1 MCSWNKSYTVN
12 FSDLLPQV
20 FDGSV
25 TRSFRSKNYQ
35 AFEFGLDHLNN
46 DGNYILSELQRLD
59 RQFDLVILT
68 EYYFEGIVLLADL
81 LCDGFTNFKFC
92 LFCHYFGTW
101 PLFRYMTTI
110 WVFRRFSLRST
121 IKTFS

>member
-1 MCSWNKSYTVN
+1 M
-12 FSDLLPQV
+12 
-20 FDGSV
+20 

-81 LCDGFTNFKFC
+81 LCDGFTNFKFKANYDS
-92 LFCHYFGTW
+92 LSFCHYFGTW
-101 PLFRYMTTI
+101 PLFWYVTTI
-110 WVFRRFSLRST
+110 WTLCRFSSRIT
-121 IKTFS
+121 IMTFL